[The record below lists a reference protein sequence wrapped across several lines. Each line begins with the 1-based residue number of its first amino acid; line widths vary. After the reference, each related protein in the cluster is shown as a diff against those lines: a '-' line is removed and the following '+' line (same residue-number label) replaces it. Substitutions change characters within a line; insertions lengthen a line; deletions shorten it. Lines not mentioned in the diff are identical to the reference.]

1 MQGGFKTSCRLGLSK
16 ILKDSS
22 TRFKQFRQIC
32 HGVHVGD
39 LIAAPVTPF
48 RTDGEINF
56 DVFDSCLSFL
66 EKWHFNGLFVNGTL
80 SEGMN
85 QSQKERKQSAEKWIE
100 VARGRMPV
108 IVHVGTGNLKD
119 SRYLAEHAQ
128 EIGAT
133 AFAALPPTYHK
144 PASVEILVDYM
155 TQLATAAPKLPFYF
169 YEYNVTTGVYLNIPE
184 FLRLADKCIPNLA
197 GVKHT
202 SPELPAL
209 VNCARACNGKFNI
222 LTGTLEQY
230 LPSLSLGIEGVITA
244 PYLGKIFY
252 NIRQAFRS
260 GDMEK
265 AQKYQTQALLIDNIT
280 KKYGGCISLAKQI
293 FAIASSIDV
302 GNARLPLNNKS
313 LPPDRLENLKEELR
327 DLL

>member
-1 MQGGFKTSCRLGLSK
+1 MQGGIKTSVILGLS
-16 ILKDSS
+16 
-22 TRFKQFRQIC
+22 RNFKGYATGAKHLRQIS

-48 RTDGEINF
+48 RTDGEINYDKF
-56 DVFDSCLSFL
+56 DACLSCL
-66 EKWHFNGLFVNGTL
+66 EKWNFNGLFVNGTL

-85 QSQKERKQSAEKWIE
+85 QSQEERKLSAEKWVE
-100 VARGRMPV
+100 VARDRMPV
-108 IVHVGTGNLKD
+108 MVHVGTGNLKD

-144 PASVEILVDYM
+144 PASVV
-155 TQLATAAPKLPFYF
+155 
-169 YEYNVTTGVYLNIPE
+169 NIPE

-280 KKYGGCISLAKQI
+280 KKYGGGISLAKQI

-313 LPPDRLENLKEELR
+313 LAPERLNHLKEELR